1 MIVPTVDR
9 RLAAGIVGSVTLLVI
24 GWTGLLVP
32 SLIRVIK
39 EAFHQSDAGIGV
51 AYLAY
56 ALAYAGGSVLGGQLM
71 ERVGRRSI
79 LAGAAVL
86 HGVGIA
92 GLGLAPSWSLFVAA
106 MLPAGLGAGGLD
118 GGANGLVLDVYREG
132 RGRAMNLLH
141 VSFGVGA
148 LLAPLVVGRAVEAG
162 VTWETIMLLSS
173 VPLAGLAVAYA
184 IVPMPSGRRLA
195 DVTSPTARAPAG
207 HLLAGPL
214 LLLGVAIASYVAA
227 EIGVSNWLVR
237 FLEPAPIATA
247 TLALSVTW
255 AGVTLGRLLSSVIA
269 DRFDHLRFT
278 IVCIVSMGLAIGAAV
293 AAPMLPL
300 SIALFGLAGV
310 ASGPVFPMIVALGG
324 ERYPERSA
332 AVGGALV
339 GCAVVGSTIYP
350 PAIGFLSVTV
360 GLPIAMAG
368 NALLCLVGAAAL
380 VAFGRTKDRAIDA
393 RGGLDAAT
401 TVPDRE

>member
-1 MIVPTVDR
+1 VIVPTADR
-9 RLAAGIVGSVTLLVI
+9 RLAAGIVGSLTLLII

-32 SLIRVIK
+32 SLIRSI
-39 EAFHQSDAGIGV
+39 EAAFDQNDAGIGV

-56 ALAYAGGSVLGGQLM
+56 AIAYGAGSVLGGQVI
-71 ERVGRRSI
+71 ERVGRRPI

-92 GLGLAPSWSLFVAA
+92 SLGLAPSWPLFVAA
-106 MLPAGLGAGGLD
+106 MLPAGIGAGCLD
-118 GGANGLVLDVYREG
+118 GGSNGLVLDVYREG

-141 VSFGVGA
+141 ISFSVGA
-148 LLAPLVVGRAVEAG
+148 LLAPLVIGPAIAAG
-162 VTWETIMLLSS
+162 ASWNTIMLVSA
-173 VPLAGLAVAYA
+173 VPLAVLAVAYL
-184 IVPMPSGRRLA
+184 IVPMPRGTRVGVALTGGLA
-195 DVTSPTARAPAG
+195 AAG
-207 HLLAGPL
+207 SLLSGPL

-247 TLALSVTW
+247 TLALSLLWTGATV
-255 AGVTLGRLLSSVIA
+255 GRLLSSAIA

-278 IVCIVSMGLAIGAAV
+278 IVCIVLMGLAIGAAV
-293 AAPMLPL
+293 AAPSLPL
-300 SIALFGLAGV
+300 SMALFTLSGI
-310 ASGPVFPMIVALGG
+310 ASGPVFPMILALGG
-324 ERYPERSA
+324 ERFPDRSA

-368 NALLCLVGAAAL
+368 NALLCILGAAAL
-380 VAFGRTKDRAIDA
+380 VAFGTAKDPA
-393 RGGLDAAT
+393 LDGR
-401 TVPDRE
+401 VGNR